1 MSDILAEDKAFRII
15 LRKEVSC
22 HTKPEQNTIKMAG
35 MVHMVT
41 FRV

>member
-1 MSDILAEDKAFRII
+1 MSDIPAEDKALRMT

-22 HTKPEQNTIKMAG
+22 PTKPEQNTIKMAG